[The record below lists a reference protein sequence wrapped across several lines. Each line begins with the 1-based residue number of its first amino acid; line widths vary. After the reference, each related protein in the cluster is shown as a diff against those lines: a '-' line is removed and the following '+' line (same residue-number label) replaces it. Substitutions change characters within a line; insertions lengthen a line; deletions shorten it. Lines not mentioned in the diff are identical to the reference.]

1 MPFYIRKSINAGI
14 FRFNLS
20 KSGIG
25 VSTGIRGFRVG
36 SGPSGNYI
44 HMGRNGLYYR
54 STWSGKGKHYSS
66 ANQPYYSPPS
76 LGESSYSQL
85 TEIDSADV
93 LQFQDASSEKLIS
106 EINQKY
112 KVPRYW
118 LTVSLL
124 SIIGLL
130 AIIIPIEWL
139 FTALN
144 WDFTKAPIFEI
155 YCLGFPLV
163 IALSVYLYYLNQ
175 EQTTVILFY
184 TMDSELENAY
194 QAVHDAFSKLQSCG
208 RSWHLYAQGNIYGMH
223 ERKLSSGA
231 STLINRQHIILS
243 NSSPERIKTNIA
255 VPAIPVG
262 RQILFLFP
270 DRILI
275 QEGNRFGAIQYS
287 DIEVKVENSRFIESD
302 FLPNDAKMV
311 GQTWKYPNKDGS
323 PDRRFR
329 DNREIPIVL
338 YNEVHLTSPQGLNE
352 IIQLSKTD
360 VGIEFAEAIK
370 KLGKVTKDIQEK
382 KISQPVAA
390 NGDMEKDI
398 MEFYSLLGYT
408 VLRTRKIGDFT
419 LDILLTGK
427 KKEKW
432 ITRFENQNEI
442 TPEIMR
448 SFQNMVN
455 HEKPLKAGL
464 IVNGV
469 FAPNAKE
476 VVGDMIKDKKV
487 ILVDKNQFYEQLS
500 RLRAKREKP

>member
-1 MPFYIRKSINAGI
+1 MPFYLRKSINAGI

-54 STWSGKGKHYSS
+54 STWSGKGKPYSS
-66 ANQPYYSPPS
+66 PNQSYYSPPS

-93 LQFQDASSEKLIS
+93 LQFQDASSEKLVS

-139 FTALN
+139 YTALN

-208 RSWHLYAQGNIYGMH
+208 RSWHLYAQGNVYGMH

-231 STLINRQHIILS
+231 STLISRQHIILS

-255 VPAIPVG
+255 VPVIPVG
-262 RQILFLFP
+262 RQILYLFP
-270 DRILI
+270 DRVLI
-275 QEGNRFGAIQYS
+275 REGNRFGAIQYS

-302 FLPNDAKMV
+302 FLPDDAKVV
-311 GQTWKYPNKDGS
+311 GKTWKYPNKDGS
-323 PDRRFR
+323 PDRRFS

-360 VGIEFAEAIK
+360 VGVEFAEAIK

-382 KISQPVAA
+382 KMSQPVAT

-398 MEFYSLLGYT
+398 MEFYSLLDYT

-432 ITRFENQNEI
+432 ITRFENQNVI

-448 SFQNMVN
+448 NFQNMVN
-455 HEKPLKAGL
+455 QEKPLKAGL

-469 FAPNAKE
+469 FAANTKE
-476 VVGDMIKDKKV
+476 IVGDMIKDKKV

-500 RLRAKREKP
+500 RLRAKREKS